1 MKALIMKKE
10 YHKKIQELLED
21 GWKKKFINGHYISLQ
36 KDNIRL
42 KVALATGNIVSRKEM
57 LKR

>member
-1 MKALIMKKE
+1 MKKE

-36 KDNIRL
+36 KDDIRI
-42 KVALATGNIVSRKEM
+42 KVALATGNIVSQKEM